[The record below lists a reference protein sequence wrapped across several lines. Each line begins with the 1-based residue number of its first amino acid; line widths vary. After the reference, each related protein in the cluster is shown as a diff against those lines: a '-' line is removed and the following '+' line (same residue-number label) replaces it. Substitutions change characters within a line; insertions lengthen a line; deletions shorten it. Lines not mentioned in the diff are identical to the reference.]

1 VAAEAGVGV
10 ALTLATVQRCGYW
23 VDSAALTLW
32 IGLPYRGGEGRNDR
46 YGCHDPRPGITG

>member
-10 ALTLATVQRCGYW
+10 ALTLATLQRCGYW

-46 YGCHDPRPGITG
+46 YGCHDPRPGIAG